1 MLQERINRKWFK
13 CMNLPNKITL
23 FRFLLIPIIVI
34 VDLIGP
40 LKEEVYFGYL
50 TLNNIIMLGIFLL
63 GAFSDFLDGHIA
75 RKRNL
80 VTSFGKFMD
89 PLADKML
96 VFTTLILLL
105 NQDNVLTG
113 WVIIVML
120 AREFMV
126 SGLRM
131 LAAEK
136 GQVIAAG
143 MLGKIKTNIQFLLIV
158 LLLVFG
164 MLDKSVTNIIIS
176 VVMYLAVIFTLWS
189 GIDYLIK
196 GKDVIFES
204 K

>member
-1 MLQERINRKWFK
+1 
-13 CMNLPNKITL
+13 MNLPNKITL

-158 LLLVFG
+158 LLLALG
-164 MLDKSVTNIIIS
+164 MLDNSVTNIIIS

>member
-1 MLQERINRKWFK
+1 
-13 CMNLPNKITL
+13 MNLPNKITL

-158 LLLVFG
+158 LLLVLG
-164 MLDKSVTNIIIS
+164 MLDNSVTNIVIS

>member
-1 MLQERINRKWFK
+1 
-13 CMNLPNKITL
+13 MNLPNKITV
-23 FRFLLIPIIVI
+23 FRFVLIPLIII
-34 VDLIGP
+34 IDLIGP

-50 TLNNIIMLGIFLL
+50 TLNNIIILVVFLL

-75 RKRNL
+75 RKRDI

-96 VFTTLILLL
+96 VYATLILLL
-105 NQDNVLTG
+105 NQHNVLTG

-131 LAAEK
+131 LAAED

-143 MLGKIKTNIQFLLIV
+143 MLGKIKTNVQFLLIV
-158 LLLVFG
+158 LLLLFG
-164 MLDKSVTNIIIS
+164 TMNKDVADIIIS
-176 VVMYLAVIFTLWS
+176 VVMYVTVIFTLWS

-196 GKDVIFES
+196 GKDVILKS

>member
-1 MLQERINRKWFK
+1 
-13 CMNLPNKITL
+13 MNLPNKITI
-23 FRFLLIPIIVI
+23 FRFVLIPLIII
-34 VDLIGP
+34 IDLIDP

-50 TLNNIIMLGIFLL
+50 TLNNIIILVVFLL

-75 RKRNL
+75 RKRDI

-96 VFTTLILLL
+96 VYATLILLL
-105 NQDNVLTG
+105 NQNNVLTG
-113 WVIIVML
+113 WVVIVML

-131 LAAEK
+131 LAAED

-143 MLGKIKTNIQFLLIV
+143 MLGKIKTNVQFLLIV
-158 LLLVFG
+158 VLLLFG
-164 MLDKSVTNIIIS
+164 TMNKDVADIIIS
-176 VVMYLAVIFTLWS
+176 VVMYVTVIFTLWS

-196 GKDVIFES
+196 GKDFILKS

>member
-1 MLQERINRKWFK
+1 
-13 CMNLPNKITL
+13 MNLPNKITL
-23 FRFLLIPIIVI
+23 FRFLLIPLIVI
-34 VDLIGP
+34 VDLISP
-40 LKEEVYFGYL
+40 LKEEVFFGYL
-50 TLNNIIMLGIFLL
+50 TLNNIIMVVIFLL

-96 VFTTLILLL
+96 VFATMILLL

-143 MLGKIKTNIQFLLIV
+143 MLGKIKTNVQFLLIV
-158 LLLVFG
+158 MLLVLG
-164 MLDKSVTNIIIS
+164 TMNNLAVNICIS
-176 VVMYLAVIFTLWS
+176 IVMYAAVIFTLWS

-196 GKDVIFES
+196 GKNIILES

>member
-1 MLQERINRKWFK
+1 
-13 CMNLPNKITL
+13 MNLPNKITL

-96 VFTTLILLL
+96 VFATLILLL

-158 LLLVFG
+158 LLLVLG
-164 MLDKSVTNIIIS
+164 MLDNSVTNIIIS

>member
-1 MLQERINRKWFK
+1 
-13 CMNLPNKITL
+13 MNLPNKITL
-23 FRFLLIPIIVI
+23 IRFLLIPLIVI
-34 VDLIGP
+34 VDLISP
-40 LKEEVYFGYL
+40 LKEEVFFGYL
-50 TLNNIIMLGIFLL
+50 TLNNIIMVVIFLL

-96 VFTTLILLL
+96 VFATMVLLL

-143 MLGKIKTNIQFLLIV
+143 MLGKIKTNVQFLLIV
-158 LLLVFG
+158 LLLVLG
-164 MLDKSVTNIIIS
+164 TMNNLVVNICIS
-176 VVMYLAVIFTLWS
+176 IVMYVAVFFTLWS

-196 GKDVIFES
+196 GKNIILES

>member
-1 MLQERINRKWFK
+1 
-13 CMNLPNKITL
+13 MNLPNKITL

-75 RKRNL
+75 RKRDL

-96 VFTTLILLL
+96 VFATLILLL

-158 LLLVFG
+158 LLLVLG
-164 MLDKSVTNIIIS
+164 MLDNSVTNIIIS

>member
-1 MLQERINRKWFK
+1 
-13 CMNLPNKITL
+13 MNLPNKITV
-23 FRFLLIPIIVI
+23 FRFVLIPLIII
-34 VDLIGP
+34 IDLIGP
-40 LKEEVYFGYL
+40 LKEEVYFEYL
-50 TLNNIIMLGIFLL
+50 TLNNIIILVIFLL

-75 RKRNL
+75 RKRDI

-96 VFTTLILLL
+96 VYATLILLL
-105 NQDNVLTG
+105 NQNNVLTG
-113 WVIIVML
+113 WVVIVML

-131 LAAEK
+131 LAAED

-143 MLGKIKTNIQFLLIV
+143 MLGKIKTNVQFLLIV
-158 LLLVFG
+158 VLLLFG
-164 MLDKSVTNIIIS
+164 TMNKDVADIIIS
-176 VVMYLAVIFTLWS
+176 VVMYVTVIFTLWS

-196 GKDVIFES
+196 GKDFILKS

>member
-1 MLQERINRKWFK
+1 
-13 CMNLPNKITL
+13 MNLPNKITL
-23 FRFLLIPIIVI
+23 FRFLLIPLIVI
-34 VDLIGP
+34 VDLISP
-40 LKEEVYFGYL
+40 LKEEVFFGYL
-50 TLNNIIMLGIFLL
+50 TLNNIIMVVIFLL

-96 VFTTLILLL
+96 VFATMILLL

-143 MLGKIKTNIQFLLIV
+143 MLGKIKTNVQFLLIV
-158 LLLVFG
+158 MLLILGTMNNLAV
-164 MLDKSVTNIIIS
+164 NICIS
-176 VVMYLAVIFTLWS
+176 IVMYAAVIFTLWS

-196 GKDVIFES
+196 GKNIILES

>member
-1 MLQERINRKWFK
+1 
-13 CMNLPNKITL
+13 MNLPNKITT
-23 FRFLLIPIIVI
+23 FRFILIPIIVI
-34 VDLIGP
+34 IDLISP
-40 LKEEVYFGYL
+40 LKETVFFGYL
-50 TLNNIIMLGIFLL
+50 SLCNIIMLVIFLL

-96 VFTTLILLL
+96 VFATMILLL
-105 NQDNVLTG
+105 KQNNVLTG
-113 WVIIVML
+113 WVIIVIL

-143 MLGKIKTNIQFLLIV
+143 MLGKIKTNIQFLLII
-158 LLLVFG
+158 LLLLFG
-164 MLDKSVTNIIIS
+164 TMNKFAVDIIIS
-176 VVMYLAVIFTLWS
+176 IVMYVAVIFTLWS

-196 GKDVIFES
+196 GKNVILES

>member
-1 MLQERINRKWFK
+1 
-13 CMNLPNKITL
+13 MNLPNKITL
-23 FRFLLIPIIVI
+23 FRFLLIPLIVI
-34 VDLIGP
+34 IDLISP
-40 LKEEVYFGYL
+40 LKEEVFFGYL
-50 TLNNIIMLGIFLL
+50 TLNNIIMVVIFLL

-96 VFTTLILLL
+96 VFATMILLL

-143 MLGKIKTNIQFLLIV
+143 MLGKIKTNVQFLLIV
-158 LLLVFG
+158 LLLVLG
-164 MLDKSVTNIIIS
+164 TMNNNIVNICIS
-176 VVMYLAVIFTLWS
+176 VVMYAAVIFTLWS

-196 GKDVIFES
+196 GKNIILES

>member
-1 MLQERINRKWFK
+1 
-13 CMNLPNKITL
+13 MNLPNKITL
-23 FRFLLIPIIVI
+23 FRFFLIPVIVI
-34 VDLIGP
+34 IDLIGP

-50 TLNNIIMLGIFLL
+50 TLSNIIMAAIFLI
-63 GAFSDFLDGHIA
+63 GAYSDYLDGHIA
-75 RKRNL
+75 RKRNI

-96 VFTTLILLL
+96 VFATLIILFK
-105 NQDNVLTG
+105 QDNVLTS
-113 WVIIVML
+113 WAIIVML

-136 GQVIAAG
+136 GQVIGAG

-158 LLLVFG
+158 LLLIFG
-164 MLDKSVTNIIIS
+164 TMDKAVVNIIIS
-176 VVMYLAVIFTLWS
+176 VVMYLAVFSTLWS

-196 GKDVIFES
+196 GKDIILES

>member
-1 MLQERINRKWFK
+1 
-13 CMNLPNKITL
+13 MNLPNKITL
-23 FRFLLIPIIVI
+23 FRFLLIPLIVI
-34 VDLIGP
+34 VDLISP
-40 LKEEVYFGYL
+40 LKEEVFFGYL
-50 TLNNIIMLGIFLL
+50 TLNNIIMVVIFLL

-96 VFTTLILLL
+96 VFATMVLLL

-143 MLGKIKTNIQFLLIV
+143 MLGKIKTNVQFLLIV
-158 LLLVFG
+158 LLLVLG
-164 MLDKSVTNIIIS
+164 TMNNLAVNICIS
-176 VVMYLAVIFTLWS
+176 IVMYVAVFFTLWS

-196 GKDVIFES
+196 GKNIILES

>member
-1 MLQERINRKWFK
+1 MN
-13 CMNLPNKITL
+13 MNLPNKITL
-23 FRFLLIPIIVI
+23 FRFLLIPLIVI
-34 VDLIGP
+34 IDLISP
-40 LKEEVYFGYL
+40 LKEEVFFGYL
-50 TLNNIIMLGIFLL
+50 TLNNIIMVVIFLL

-96 VFTTLILLL
+96 VFATMILLL

-143 MLGKIKTNIQFLLIV
+143 MLGKIKTNVQFLLIV
-158 LLLVFG
+158 LLLVLG
-164 MLDKSVTNIIIS
+164 TMNNNVVNICIS
-176 VVMYLAVIFTLWS
+176 VVMYAAVIFTLWS

-196 GKDVIFES
+196 GKNIILES

>member
-1 MLQERINRKWFK
+1 
-13 CMNLPNKITL
+13 MNLPNKITL

-158 LLLVFG
+158 LLLVLG
-164 MLDKSVTNIIIS
+164 MLDNSVTNIIIS

>member
-1 MLQERINRKWFK
+1 
-13 CMNLPNKITL
+13 MNLPNKITL

-105 NQDNVLTG
+105 NQDNVLTS

-158 LLLVFG
+158 LLLVLG
-164 MLDKSVTNIIIS
+164 MLDNSVTNIIIS